1 MKRTAN
7 RDFNVEY
14 FEKEGD
20 IWIAKSQLRDDEHDI
35 ELEVE
40 IDMLKMIILDAK
52 IKFNRFP
59 MEHCRLIEDKAKQMR
74 GLKVDNEFI
83 RNAMK
88 IFMGP
93 EGCPNIMSLLHISIP
108 GIIYYYYPYKIRT
121 GKMKGE
127 EFDTIIRTELKNACI
142 AHTLL

>member
-59 MEHCRLIEDKAKQMR
+59 MENCRLIEDKAKQMR
-74 GLKVDNEFI
+74 GLRVDNEFI